1 MKKQSTSQDVIIH
14 LITEILLIS
23 FYCQERT
30 SLFSPMKQGFIQI
43 GRIFPGMFFF
53 CFLFLFAKIE
63 SKRLY
68 FSKIE
73 GQVSFGQIPHILQTK
88 CFKKTLK

>member
-53 CFLFLFAKIE
+53 VSCFYLRKLNLNDYIFP
-63 SKRLY
+63 R
-68 FSKIE
+68 
-73 GQVSFGQIPHILQTK
+73 
-88 CFKKTLK
+88 